1 MLSSKLRVYRVLV
14 PSVGG
19 QGGGTI
25 SEVLYRAVIIERER
39 VAKENG
45 MLDRIAYRT
54 DLEYRYMIP
63 GLAQRNGSVYSA
75 VAFVSPLEFE
85 LPERVVIAERFHAAS
100 VDVMVAQ
107 ELAEAVRFVGDG
119 LLKADSTAI
128 VNEHRFLTTVE
139 KMPIT
144 KNLIPID
151 EQIAVLKRLVGRY
164 LGIDAHELAL
174 AHGMKPV
181 YANTILLGA
190 LAASNALPISKDSYI
205 DAIEERF
212 SGKVMDDNI
221 EAFEIGYKHIMMM
234 MRKMREEVREV
245 SADTMDITEQSM
257 EEILYR
263 NHRRV
268 MLSRGKRD
276 ADRYVELIKRF
287 ANNNKNSSSSDSD
300 NGNDNGSGSG
310 NDVGSSSNNSS
321 YNNLPTSIPDTLIK
335 IIAEGIGQLVEFEG
349 WHHADRYM
357 RMVLDIISIDRE
369 KGDGTFRL
377 SRIYAMHLA
386 GRLMRWEGPF
396 EVARIKSRK
405 IIPDT
410 LHYRG
415 AYGKGKDD
423 VIVKV
428 EALLQPNV
436 EEMYGMVPK
445 RIHDMICRL
454 IPSWPK
460 YIERKRY
467 DGKPISIDLT
477 SIGGYIKLWL
487 LWKLSF
493 MHKHSVRYNKE
504 MEFVE
509 HFTRVVKDLAIT
521 DYELACMVADYAQY
535 IRGFAHVRTRNID
548 IFNVLVEYVVRKG
561 LEMDDALAYTD
572 HRITKAALRAAMNLI
587 TLDGEGKD
595 KVIKFMDELYTLF
608 KDGEYNKIYAR
619 LAMRQ
624 LVPI

>member
-1 MLSSKLRVYRVLV
+1 MMLSSRLRVYRVLV

-39 VAKENG
+39 IAKENG

-85 LPERVVIAERFHAAS
+85 LPGRVVIAERFHTAS

-107 ELAEAVRFVGDG
+107 ELAEAVRFAGDG

-144 KNLIPID
+144 KNLIPVD

-164 LGIDAHELAL
+164 VGIDAHELAL

-221 EAFEIGYKHIMMM
+221 EAFKIGYKHIMMM
-234 MRKMREEVREV
+234 LLEDSNRDAGVMMMRKKREV
-245 SADTMDITEQSM
+245 TADTTDITEQSM
-257 EEILYR
+257 EEILSR
-263 NHRRV
+263 NYRRV
-268 MLSRGKRD
+268 MLSRGKRY
-276 ADRYVELIKRF
+276 ADRYVELIKRLS
-287 ANNNKNSSSSDSD
+287 ANNNN
-300 NGNDNGSGSG
+300 ND
-310 NDVGSSSNNSS
+310 SSNNDR
-321 YNNLPTSIPDTLIK
+321 SIPDTLIK

-357 RMVLDIISIDRE
+357 RMVLAIINIDR
-369 KGDGTFRL
+369 KRGDGTFRL

-405 IIPDT
+405 VITDT

-415 AYGKGKDD
+415 AYGKGKD

-445 RIHDMICRL
+445 RIHDTICRL
-454 IPSWPK
+454 IPSWPE
-460 YIERKRY
+460 YIERRRY

-477 SIGGYIKLWL
+477 SIGGYIRLWL

-509 HFTRVVKDLAIT
+509 HFTRVVKDLAMI

-535 IRGFAHVRTRNID
+535 IRGFAHVRARNID
-548 IFNVLVEYVVRKG
+548 IFNTLIEYVVRKG

-572 HRITKAALRAAMNLI
+572 HRITKASLRAAMNLI

-624 LVPI
+624 LVPL

>member
-1 MLSSKLRVYRVLV
+1 
-14 PSVGG
+14 
-19 QGGGTI
+19 
-25 SEVLYRAVIIERER
+25 
-39 VAKENG
+39 
-45 MLDRIAYRT
+45 
-54 DLEYRYMIP
+54 
-63 GLAQRNGSVYSA
+63 
-75 VAFVSPLEFE
+75 
-85 LPERVVIAERFHAAS
+85 
-100 VDVMVAQ
+100 MVAQ
-107 ELAEAVRFVGDG
+107 ELAEAVRFAGDG

-144 KNLIPID
+144 KNLIPVD

-221 EAFEIGYKHIMMM
+221 EAFKIGYKHIMMM
-234 MRKMREEVREV
+234 LLEDSNRDAGVMMMRKKREV
-245 SADTMDITEQSM
+245 TADTTDITEQSM
-257 EEILYR
+257 EEILSR

-276 ADRYVELIKRF
+276 ADRYVELIKRLS
-287 ANNNKNSSSSDSD
+287 ANNNN
-300 NGNDNGSGSG
+300 ND
-310 NDVGSSSNNSS
+310 SSNNDR
-321 YNNLPTSIPDTLIK
+321 SIPDTLIK

-357 RMVLDIISIDRE
+357 RMVLAIINIDRE
-369 KGDGTFRL
+369 RGDGTFRL

-396 EVARIKSRK
+396 EVARIKTRK
-405 IIPDT
+405 VITDT
-410 LHYRG
+410 LHYRD
-415 AYGKGKDD
+415 AYGKGKD

-445 RIHDMICRL
+445 RIHDTICRL
-454 IPSWPK
+454 IPSWPE
-460 YIERKRY
+460 YIERRRY

-477 SIGGYIKLWL
+477 SIGGYIRLWL

-509 HFTRVVKDLAIT
+509 HFTRVVKDLAMI

-535 IRGFAHVRTRNID
+535 IRGFAHVRARNID
-548 IFNVLVEYVVRKG
+548 IFNTLVEYVVRKG

-572 HRITKAALRAAMNLI
+572 HRITKASLRAAMNLI

-624 LVPI
+624 LVPL

>member
-1 MLSSKLRVYRVLV
+1 MLSSRLRVYRVLV

-39 VAKENG
+39 IAKENG

-85 LPERVVIAERFHAAS
+85 LPERVVIAERFHTAS

-107 ELAEAVRFVGDG
+107 ELAEAVRFAGDG

-144 KNLIPID
+144 KNLIPVD

-221 EAFEIGYKHIMMM
+221 EAFKIGYKHIMMM
-234 MRKMREEVREV
+234 LLEDSNRDAGVMMMRKKREV
-245 SADTMDITEQSM
+245 TADTTDITEQSM
-257 EEILYR
+257 EEILSR

-276 ADRYVELIKRF
+276 ADRYVELIKRLS
-287 ANNNKNSSSSDSD
+287 ANNNN
-300 NGNDNGSGSG
+300 ND
-310 NDVGSSSNNSS
+310 SSNNDR
-321 YNNLPTSIPDTLIK
+321 SIPDTLIK

-357 RMVLDIISIDRE
+357 RMVLAIINIDRE
-369 KGDGTFRL
+369 RGDGTFRL

-405 IIPDT
+405 VITDT
-410 LHYRG
+410 LHYRD
-415 AYGKGKDD
+415 AYGKGKD

-445 RIHDMICRL
+445 RIHDTICRL
-454 IPSWPK
+454 IPSWPE
-460 YIERKRY
+460 YIERRRY

-477 SIGGYIKLWL
+477 SIGGYIRLWL

-509 HFTRVVKDLAIT
+509 HFTRVVKDLAMI

-535 IRGFAHVRTRNID
+535 IRGFAHVRARNID
-548 IFNVLVEYVVRKG
+548 IFNTLVEYVVRKG

-572 HRITKAALRAAMNLI
+572 HRITKASLRAAMNLI

-624 LVPI
+624 LVPL